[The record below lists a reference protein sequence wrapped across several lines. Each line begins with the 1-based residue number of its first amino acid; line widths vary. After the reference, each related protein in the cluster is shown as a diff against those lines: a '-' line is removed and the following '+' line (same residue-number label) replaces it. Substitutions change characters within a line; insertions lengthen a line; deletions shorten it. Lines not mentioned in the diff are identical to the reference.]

1 MGDIMR
7 VLKILALVFLIPFA
21 LLVTLTLILD
31 LTGNLDSKT
40 PMSLG
45 GYITAFG
52 IDALIIYA
60 SYRIFRSLRPKR
72 QPSVRVSAEILETPA
87 TSPSGEKKGFFQRF
101 KEKRARKAEVQ
112 QATSSIRNAVVSGIF
127 QDDLFDVAGAVSQVA
142 MPARLDAPTVRATVI
157 SSLGRVVDSALEDGI
172 LTEDEEQRIS
182 DLMDH
187 YSIAVEDISQAL
199 AERLVQAAVI
209 RDLMEGTVKPR
220 LSVTDMPFN
229 LGKKE
234 IVIWLFR
241 NVHAYEHKTGYRYV
255 GGSSGTSIRIAK
267 GVYWRVGSYR
277 GRRVPE
283 DQRIGIG
290 SGPLAVTNKYLYF
303 MGGGKSL
310 RVAHNKIISIVPTGG
325 SVLVGRDLA
334 RSHTLEFSTNDDWAL
349 ANILSNAQNWE

>member
-1 MGDIMR
+1 MR
-7 VLKILALVFLIPFA
+7 ILKIVALVCLVPFFLFITLGLALE
-21 LLVTLTLILD
+21 
-31 LTGNLDSKT
+31 LTGNTISKI
-40 PMSLG
+40 PMPLG
-45 GYITAFG
+45 GYIVLITM
-52 IDALIIYA
+52 DALAAYII
-60 SYRIFRSLRPKR
+60 YRIFKSLRPAR
-72 QPSVRVSAEILETPA
+72 SDVAPVVPVSTEIIEAPTATLPA
-87 TSPSGEKKGFFQRF
+87 EKKGFFQRF
-101 KEKRARKAEVQ
+101 KEKRARKAEVK
-112 QATSSIRNAVVSGIF
+112 QATISISNAVVSGIF
-127 QDDLFDVAGAVSQVA
+127 QDDLFEVAGAVSQVA

-157 SSLGRVVDSALEDGI
+157 SSLDRVVDKALEDGI

-187 YSIAVEDISQAL
+187 YSITATDISQAL

-209 RDLMEGTVKPR
+209 RDLMEGTVNPR
-220 LSVTDMPFN
+220 LDVTDLPFN

-241 NVHAYEHKTGYRYV
+241 SVRAYEHKTGYRYV

-290 SGPLAVTNKYLYF
+290 TGPLAVTNKYLYF

-334 RSHTLEFSTNDDWAL
+334 SSHTLEFSTNDDWAL